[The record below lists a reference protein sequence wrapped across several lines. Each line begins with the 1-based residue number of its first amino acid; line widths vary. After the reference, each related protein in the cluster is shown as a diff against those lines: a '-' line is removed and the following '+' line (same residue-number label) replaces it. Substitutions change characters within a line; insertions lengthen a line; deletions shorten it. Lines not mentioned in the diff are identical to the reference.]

1 MIKTQDAI
9 DAQYVVEEPETVRR
23 TTSMYSA
30 KRRLFQ
36 TKG

>member
-30 KRRLFQ
+30 KEYFR
-36 TKG
+36 